1 MEIGKIIASNIRAER
16 NRCKLSQNEVC
27 EILGIT
33 NRTYIDYEEDASK
46 IRVLTLAKLSEIF
59 NCKIDAFFMN
69 L

>member
-1 MEIGKIIASNIRAER
+1 MEIGKVIASNIRAER
-16 NRCKLSQNEVC
+16 NRCKMSQNEVC

-33 NRTYIDYEEDASK
+33 NRTYIDYEEDASR
-46 IRVLTLAKLSEIF
+46 IRVSTLAKLSEIF